1 MKKGFV
7 VLSVIAGLAL
17 LSPSIINAADV
28 NWGSIQPHKVK
39 LFYPGVASWEFV
51 NSKDHGVGRVP
62 VSKRKKACPEC
73 HIDKVGNLDVKAAEI
88 VNGSLSMKASKKAFE
103 PNPVEGKPG
112 FLDAD
117 LQAAYDNE
125 NIYLRLQWSSAGKSW
140 TGGDSGV
147 PDRVAIQLNS
157 GQDEF
162 SKYGCFVTCH
172 PDQNSMPDSAE
183 KDKVG
188 KHQYY
193 SKQKREDVRLY
204 AFYTRTE
211 GGAWADMKDSK
222 GIDEL
227 LKNGGLIDLW
237 EATFKT
243 KGTDIADGWVLEDR
257 DADHKDVEGS
267 GEWDNGKY
275 TVTLKRKLNT
285 SDIKDVELK
294 EGSAVT
300 IGIAI
305 HDDKAKLR
313 RHYVSYP
320 VSIGLGA
327 EGMVKAVKIK

>member
-28 NWGSIQPHKVK
+28 NWGSVQPHKVK

-51 NSKDHGVGRVP
+51 NSNDHGVGRVP
-62 VSKRKKACPEC
+62 VSKRKKGCAEC
-73 HIDKVGNLDVKAAEI
+73 HIDKEGNLDVRAAEI
-88 VNGSLSMKASKKAFE
+88 VSGSLSMKASKKIFE
-103 PNPVEGKPG
+103 PNPVAGKPG
-112 FLDAD
+112 FLEAD
-117 LQAAYDNE
+117 LQAAYDND
-125 NIYLRLQWSSAGKSW
+125 NIYLRLKWSSTGKTW
-140 TGGDSGV
+140 KGESGS
-147 PDRVAIQLNS
+147 PDRVSVQVNS

-162 SKYGCFVTCH
+162 TKYGCFVTCH
-172 PDQNSMPDSAE
+172 PDQNSMPDSAS

-188 KHQYY
+188 KHPYY
-193 SKQKREDVRLY
+193 SKQKRDDVRLY
-204 AFYTRTE
+204 SFYSRTE
-211 GGAWADMKDSK
+211 DGGWSGIK
-222 GIDEL
+222 GGKEL
-227 LKNGGLIDLW
+227 DDLAKTGVIDLW
-237 EATFKT
+237 EATFKSNGLDT
-243 KGTDIADGWVLEDR
+243 SDGWIFEDR
-257 DADHKDVEGS
+257 ETDHKDVEGS

-294 EGSAVT
+294 EGSTVT

-313 RHYVSYP
+313 SHYVSYP

-327 EGMVKAVKIK
+327 EGMVKATKIK